1 MITSADST
9 AASGGAARDEND
21 EKKKLERKE
30 RLNALKAKQALRR
43 ELKDSLKDH

>member
-1 MITSADST
+1 MTSRIPGFYRLT
-9 AASGGAARDEND
+9 PE
-21 EKKKLERKE
+21 E